1 MSVEA
6 DVSRVR
12 GMSLLVN
19 AEHVLDR
26 QGRQAHHRSH
36 QLMTVAAG
44 ELLTK
49 YDQQD
54 NRLDD

>member
-1 MSVEA
+1 
-6 DVSRVR
+6 
-12 GMSLLVN
+12 MSLLVN